1 MSLNS
6 NVLIPLGISAP
17 DRAAMLG
24 HSVETNL
31 RHYSFAKKSYIEDVR
46 NRLNT
51 GFAGHDVFRNT
62 SKTPKIVSFSQIR
75 KPGTP
80 EKSRVPSS

>member
-62 SKTPKIVSFSQIR
+62 SETPKIVCFSQKR
-75 KPGTP
+75 KAQNN
-80 EKSRVPSS
+80 

>member
-1 MSLNS
+1 MGKYNRP
-6 NVLIPLGISAP
+6 NK
-17 DRAAMLG
+17 
-24 HSVETNL
+24 
-31 RHYSFAKKSYIEDVR
+31 AKERIGEKSYIEDVR

-51 GFAGHDVFRNT
+51 GFSGGDVFANT
-62 SKTPKIVSFSQIR
+62 SETPKIVNFSQIR